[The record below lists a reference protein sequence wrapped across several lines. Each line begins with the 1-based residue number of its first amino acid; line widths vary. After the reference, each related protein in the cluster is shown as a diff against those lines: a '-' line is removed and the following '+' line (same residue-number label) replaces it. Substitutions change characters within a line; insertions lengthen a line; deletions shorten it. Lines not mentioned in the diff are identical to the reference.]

1 MATFSAPSGQ
11 TVSRRTILRGAA
23 SAAALMAVPAV
34 AAPLVPALNT
44 GTAEPFPL
52 SAVRLKPSP
61 FKAAVDANRA
71 YLHSLEADR
80 LLHNFR
86 SGAGLQPKGAA
97 YGGWE
102 GDTIAGHTLG
112 HYLSALSLMH
122 AQTGDAECKRRVDY
136 IVAELADCQKAQG
149 DGYVAGFTRK
159 RGDIV
164 EDGKVVFDELRR
176 GEIRSAGFDLN
187 GCWVPLYN
195 WHKLY
200 TGLFDAQTLC
210 GNTQALD
217 VGVKLGGYI
226 DEVFSHLNDEQVQK
240 VLDCEHGGINESF
253 AELYARTGDRRW
265 LLLAERLYHAKVL
278 VPLSEGRDELA
289 NIHANTQIPKLIGL
303 ARLAELTGSE
313 RHAKAS
319 AFFWQTVTTNHSYV
333 IGGNADREYF
343 QAPRSISRHI
353 TEQTCEGCNSY
364 NMLKLTRLLYARQ
377 ADAHY
382 FDFYERAHLNHV
394 LAQQNPA
401 TGMFT
406 YMTPLLSGS
415 AREFSTPTEDFWCC
429 VGTGMESHAK
439 HGESVYWRRGAEDLA
454 VNLYIPSTLTWAE
467 RGAVVDLD
475 TRYPEA
481 ETVLLTLKAL
491 KRPATF
497 AVSFRI
503 PAWCTGATLAVNGK
517 PQDLQLQSGYAVV
530 RREWKAGDAVAL
542 RLPMALRLESTN
554 DDTDTVAFLHGPLVL
569 AADLGAA
576 PKSEAP
582 TGSPQPTPVSDAFQG
597 PAPALVSASVLDGF
611 QRATPDA
618 LVWRTTGIGRPGD
631 MEFKPFYQQY
641 TRRTAVYFKR
651 YTEAQWKTAEAAL
664 AQEAA
669 RQRDIQARSVDVMHL
684 GEMQPERDHGLE
696 AKISYPVTYRGRN
709 GRDARTGGFFEFKAK
724 VRGGAM
730 VLQATYWGDERKR
743 LFHILVDGIRIAT
756 QKLDAERPGEFFDV
770 EYPIPANLTAGK
782 STVVVRFEPETGYSA
797 GPVFGCRVVA
807 ASASQG
813 API

>member
-1 MATFSAPSGQ
+1 MGRDLTGFAP
-11 TVSRRTILRGAA
+11 SRRTVLRGAA
-23 SAAALMAVPAV
+23 SAAALMAVPAM
-34 AAPLVPALNT
+34 AAPLVPSPNAA
-44 GTAEPFPL
+44 TAAPFPL
-52 SAVRLKPSP
+52 DAVRLKPSP
-61 FKAAVDANRA
+61 FLSAVEANA
-71 YLHSLEADR
+71 KYLHSLEADR

-86 SGAGLQPKGAA
+86 TGAGLPAKGAV

-102 GDTIAGHTLG
+102 SDTIAGHTLG
-112 HYLSALSLMH
+112 HYLSALALMH

-136 IVAELADCQKAQG
+136 IVTELAECQKAQG

-210 GNTQALD
+210 GNAQALD

-226 DEVFSHLNDEQVQK
+226 DEVFSHLNDDQVQQ

-303 ARLAELTGSE
+303 ARLYELTGAE

-319 AFFWQTVTTNHSYV
+319 GFFWQTVTTNHSYV

-343 QAPRSISRHI
+343 QEPRSISRHI

-364 NMLKLTRLLYARQ
+364 NMLKLTRMLYARQ

-406 YMTPLLSGS
+406 YMTPLMSGA

-439 HGESVYWRRGAEDLA
+439 HGESIYWKRGAEDLA
-454 VNLYIPSTLTWAE
+454 VNLYIPSTLKWAE
-467 RGAVVDLD
+467 RGAVIDLD
-475 TRYPEA
+475 THYPER
-481 ETVLLTLKAL
+481 ETVLLTVKAL
-491 KRPATF
+491 ARPATF
-497 AVSFRI
+497 TLSLRI

-517 PQDLQLQSGYAVV
+517 PQDLAVQGGYATI

-542 RLPMALRLESTN
+542 RLPMALRLEATN
-554 DDTDTVAFLHGPLVL
+554 DDPDTVALLHGPLVL

-576 PKSEAP
+576 PVSEAP
-582 TGSPQPTPVSDAFQG
+582 TGSPQPTPVSAAFQG
-597 PAPALVSASVLDGF
+597 PAPALVAANVLDGF
-611 QRATPDA
+611 QRRDA
-618 LVWRTTGIGRPGD
+618 DSLVWRTTGMGRPGD
-631 MEFKPFYQQY
+631 MDFQPFYRQY
-641 TRRTAVYFKR
+641 TRRSAVYFKR
-651 YTEAQWKTAEAAL
+651 YTDAQWKTAEVAL
-664 AQEAA
+664 AAEAA

-684 GEMQPERDHGLE
+684 GEMQPERDHALD

-709 GRDARTGGFFEFKAK
+709 GRDARTGGYFEFKAK
-724 VRGGAM
+724 VRDGAM

-743 LFHILVDGIRIAT
+743 LFHILVDGTRIAT

-770 EYPIPANLTAGK
+770 EYAIPANLTAGK
-782 STVVVRFEPETGYSA
+782 SSVVIRFEPETGHSA